1 MRDMPTVD
9 LAIVGPTASGKT
21 ALAVELARSHE
32 GVELVSVDAMAVYR
46 HLDIGTAK
54 PDAKEREGLTWHL
67 IDLVDPTEN
76 FSVADFQRAH
86 TTARAKITAR
96 SHHAI
101 YVGGTGLYSRAVV
114 DGLDFGGRFPEI
126 AADLAARWEEPGG
139 PELLYRDLVELD
151 PLAASRIDAP
161 NGRRVLRALEVT
173 LGSGRPFSAY
183 GEGMTAYESAP
194 MCLVGLRLPR
204 EVLYQRIVE
213 RLDRQIAA
221 GFIEEVAS
229 LNLTLSRTAAQ
240 ALGYRE
246 FAAYL
251 RGEMS
256 LAAAREQVITRTRR
270 FARRQES
277 WFRRDPRINWVDV
290 LAGDLVGQVEQLW
303 TTHSAIAH

>member
-46 HLDIGTAK
+46 YLDIGTAK

-86 TTARAKITAR
+86 TTARASITAR
-96 SHHAI
+96 SHRAI

-126 AADLAARWEEPGG
+126 AADLTARWEEPGG
-139 PELLYRDLVELD
+139 PELLYRDLVVLD
-151 PLAASRIDAP
+151 PLAASRIDAA

-173 LGSGRPFSAY
+173 LGSGRPFSAF
-183 GEGMTAYESAP
+183 GGGMTAYESAP

-204 EVLYQRIVE
+204 EVLYHRIVE

-221 GFIEEVAS
+221 GFIDEVAS
-229 LNLTLSRTAAQ
+229 LNVTLSRTAAQ

-277 WFRRDPRINWVDV
+277 WFRRDPRINWVDA
-290 LAGDLVGQVEQLW
+290 LGGDLVGQVEQLW
-303 TTHSAIAH
+303 TTHSTIAH